1 MASNWQE
8 TYEKL
13 KKRKK
18 ALPKKTTSSTKKK
31 DDEDDKW
38 FKSGAFDD
46 GYQIGD
52 ITKTILGTAG
62 DEAVGAVKG
71 IGNLAEGVLDL
82 GTYAASGV
90 TNLFGNEE
98 AS

>member
-18 ALPKKTTSSTKKK
+18 AYSTKKK

-62 DEAVGAVKG
+62 DVAVGAVKG
-71 IGNLAEGVLDL
+71 IGNLAEGVIDL

-90 TNLFGNEE
+90 ADLF
-98 AS
+98 